1 MKNSII
7 FKPSEL
13 KALNARL
20 QGDKSDPC
28 GTYAGRVKPK
38 IKELLEWT
46 KRSSELR
53 RLIK

>member
-1 MKNSII
+1 MSLI
-7 FKPSEL
+7 FKPSEMR
-13 KALNARL
+13 ALNNRL
-20 QGDKSDPC
+20 SGDKSDPN